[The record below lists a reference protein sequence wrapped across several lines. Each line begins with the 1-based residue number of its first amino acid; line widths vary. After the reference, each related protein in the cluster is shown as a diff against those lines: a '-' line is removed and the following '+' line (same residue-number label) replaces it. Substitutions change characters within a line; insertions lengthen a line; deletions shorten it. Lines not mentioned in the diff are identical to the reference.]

1 MIKKTLQN
9 KRGFTLVETLVAISI
24 LMISVAGPM
33 VLVGN
38 GIRSS
43 AFARDQ
49 VTAFYLAQ
57 DAIEAMRY
65 IRDGNRI
72 EIVKYTGDPDSL
84 PPWDDLTGFA
94 CSEAAPCKV
103 DSLKVYNGE
112 AGGIT
117 TADAKTKVLSI
128 DSQGRYGYSPSGEDT
143 VFRRWV
149 TIKPA
154 VGNEAKEV
162 EIVVTVDWSSGIF
175 TRKFSIRE
183 NLFYWY

>member
-1 MIKKTLQN
+1 MINFKLQK

-24 LMISVAGPM
+24 LMVSIAGPM

-65 IRDGNRI
+65 IRDNNRI
-72 EIVKYTGDPDSL
+72 EKVTSSNPDSVE
-84 PPWDDLTGFA
+84 WDALTTYT
-94 CSEAAPCKV
+94 CSSASPCGIDTVKI
-103 DSLKVYNGE
+103 YNGL
-112 AGGIT
+112 GGAIST
-117 TADAKTKVLSI
+117 DNDAKELSI
-128 DSQGRYGYSPSGEDT
+128 DSQGRYGYDASGSPT
-143 VFRRWV
+143 IFRRWI
-149 TIKPA
+149 TINPA
-154 VGNEAKEV
+154 VGNENKEV
-162 EIVVTVDWSSGIF
+162 EIVVTVDWSSGIIRR
-175 TRKFSIRE
+175 TFSIRE